1 MYVYIQTRAE
11 WIVSRSLYILA
22 STNQCKHHLFFTFIF
37 VLSYVCQ
44 DDKVFLYHDVF
55 FTLGK
60 SRILKI
66 EKQVLYTYIKK

>member
-22 STNQCKHHLFFTFIF
+22 SANQCKHHLFFTFIF

-44 DDKVFLYHDVF
+44 DDKVFLYHDGF
-55 FTLGK
+55 FYPWQ
-60 SRILKI
+60 
-66 EKQVLYTYIKK
+66 KQDSKNRKTGVVYIS